1 MGINRVLLIAA
12 LMVGLSSSAWA
23 EPVLSLVEE
32 NGNVLVRTQSTPRR
46 VLRESIDQP
55 HPNLIAP
62 PDPTTENGYLVNT
75 YRFATENAFNYIFE
89 GDFNTF
95 FEQTTDESAGA
106 WCMPDMND
114 PTCVVLP
121 NLAPAN
127 DPGVAYTSDYAV
139 VQAIEAMNA
148 VDGET
153 FEFYV
158 LYPSNVAFD
167 VMWTYDAGSGCFN
180 STQGPPACDPEKDG
194 NGYLVLGIPG
204 PCLPDAPG
212 VITVLDN
219 GNVTFVT
226 NFTVTRDPAN
236 SPLAITSPPA
246 LPSPQAT
253 PTFAMNATDG
263 NANYTA
269 VNVPVSATVNDP
281 SNASPHTVI
290 WTNQTIYN
298 TSGGPGV
305 PPYYLDTDNL
315 PLLTP
320 PTFDGTSDTSQ
331 SITWQSLGGLVELA
345 ALAEI
350 GEGTLGDDLVAD
362 CANIFGVTGT
372 SIPSTTITPMLD
384 NLYHSHVN
392 DNASTVPYINNSNF
406 TSSLMEG
413 VAGYESTYQQ
423 FAGPNQVL
431 TFNFQP
437 GETYYDIF
445 PYTIFPIAPAG
456 GWWPL
461 EGKSAGSHI
470 GLMQVGPPLAFSG
483 YQDAW
488 DWTVNSTDGV
498 VKVFAQYAHPA
509 AVRFMNYA
517 RNGYVS
523 KSSRAKTRIQK
534 YDNLPPLTSSQ
545 LEDNALVFYNAEGL
559 LLNDPKANLF
569 LLYWVPYCS
578 GNTISKD
585 NTSFCAAKGG
595 WTWQPGSSSSALT
608 YRNSVRDC
616 VADPSSCGD

>member
-269 VNVPVSATVNDP
+269 VDVPVSATVNDP

-331 SITWQSLGGLVELA
+331 FITWQSLGGLVELA

-362 CANIFGVTGT
+362 CANWPAPRKLRRNEVE
-372 SIPSTTITPMLD
+372 S
-384 NLYHSHVN
+384 
-392 DNASTVPYINNSNF
+392 
-406 TSSLMEG
+406 
-413 VAGYESTYQQ
+413 VA
-423 FAGPNQVL
+423 
-431 TFNFQP
+431 
-437 GETYYDIF
+437 
-445 PYTIFPIAPAG
+445 
-456 GWWPL
+456 
-461 EGKSAGSHI
+461 
-470 GLMQVGPPLAFSG
+470 
-483 YQDAW
+483 
-488 DWTVNSTDGV
+488 
-498 VKVFAQYAHPA
+498 
-509 AVRFMNYA
+509 
-517 RNGYVS
+517 
-523 KSSRAKTRIQK
+523 
-534 YDNLPPLTSSQ
+534 
-545 LEDNALVFYNAEGL
+545 
-559 LLNDPKANLF
+559 
-569 LLYWVPYCS
+569 
-578 GNTISKD
+578 
-585 NTSFCAAKGG
+585 
-595 WTWQPGSSSSALT
+595 
-608 YRNSVRDC
+608 
-616 VADPSSCGD
+616 